1 MKSTIKCC
9 HNCQYRTETCHA
21 SCDKYKKECEEWEKT
36 KAAIRRDKEIRFDI
50 FDRFRY
56 WR

>member
-1 MKSTIKCC
+1 MKSTIKCRHDC
-9 HNCQYRTETCHA
+9 HFRTENCHA
-21 SCDKYKKECEEWEKT
+21 SCDRYKKECEEWQKT
-36 KAAIRRDKEIRFDI
+36 KEAIKKDRRNQIGF